1 MSKLPSAFLAA
12 ALLFAGDD
20 ARAADDAVVPWGV
33 SFGAVL
39 AVEAPAPDR
48 VEAYGEAETQRRE
61 LWLHDD
67 EVARPLLVLVH
78 GGCWLNAYGV
88 EHARP
93 LAAALRDAGYV
104 VVAPEY
110 RRVGDPGGGW
120 SGTPDDVLVAF
131 AGLADREAELGFD
144 PSRIAVVGHS
154 AGGHL
159 ALLTGLDLA
168 AADGLAPTFVVG
180 LAAITDPVSYALGD
194 GSCNVATPQ
203 VFGGMPDEVPER
215 YRRGSPLQRLADGAP
230 SPPVVLIQGDADPIV
245 PPAQAAVLAEASPA
259 VALELVSGAQH
270 FDLIHPRSAAF
281 PRLLSVLERGLAQ

>member
-1 MSKLPSAFLAA
+1 MPKSALVLLA
-12 ALLFAGDD
+12 ALLCAAG
-20 ARAADDAVVPWGV
+20 AAVRAAEDAVVPWGV

-39 AVEAPAPDR
+39 ALGAPAPDR
-48 VEAYGEAETQRRE
+48 VEAYGDAEVQRRE

-67 EVARPLLVLVH
+67 EVARPLVVLVH

-120 SGTPDDVLVAF
+120 PGTPDDVLVAF
-131 AGLADREAELGFD
+131 AGLAGRAAELGFD
-144 PSRIAVVGHS
+144 PARVAVVGHS

-168 AADGLAPTFVVG
+168 AAEGLAPTLVVG
-180 LAAITDPVSYALGD
+180 LAAITDPVRYALGD
-194 GSCNVATPQ
+194 GSCNVAAPQ
-203 VFGGMPDEVPER
+203 LFGGMPDEIPET
-215 YRRGSPLQRLADGAP
+215 YRRGSPLQRLGGGAP
-230 SPPVVLIQGDADPIV
+230 SAPVVLIQGDADPIV
-245 PPAQAAVLAEASPA
+245 PPAQAAVLAEAAPG
-259 VALELVSGAQH
+259 VVLERVPGAEH

-281 PRLLSVLERGLAQ
+281 PRLLAVLERGLAP